1 MTRKTTIAK
10 LAGATLLGLS
20 WAGGVHAADTAGTDG
35 VDAAVS
41 PPAER
46 ATPVGERG
54 GEELFVLFC
63 RACHAPGPAHPGTAK
78 LALTKGEAQSVILN
92 REDLP
97 AEYIAHVV
105 RNGMLGMPPLRPTD
119 ITDAELERLVTYVRS
134 TPADQVPAEHPG
146 GAYANPP
153 TLEQIWNF
161 GIRPRLFTVIVPA
174 VVVLVLLTWLLVR
187 RRRKA

>member
-10 LAGATLLGLS
+10 LAGATLLSLS
-20 WAGGVHAADTAGTDG
+20 WASGVHAAAAADTGS

-41 PPAER
+41 PPAEL

-63 RACHAPGPAHPGTAK
+63 RACHAPGPAHPGAAK
-78 LALTKGEAQSVILN
+78 LALTKGEARSVILN

-105 RNGMLGMPPLRPTD
+105 RNGLLGMPPLRPTD
-119 ITDAELERLVTYVRS
+119 ITDAELERL
-134 TPADQVPAEHPG
+134 ADAVPPEHPG
-146 GAYANPP
+146 GAYAHPP

-174 VVVLVLLTWLLVR
+174 VVVLVLLVALLVR
-187 RRRKA
+187 RRRRA

>member
-1 MTRKTTIAK
+1 MSIKTTITR
-10 LAGATLLGLS
+10 LAGAALLGLCG
-20 WAGGVHAADTAGTDG
+20 AGVATAADTAPA
-35 VDAAVS
+35 DAAAS
-41 PPAER
+41 PPAE
-46 ATPVGERG
+46 AVTPVGERS

-63 RACHAPGPAHPGTAK
+63 RACHAPGPEHPGTAK
-78 LALTKGEAQSVILN
+78 LALTKGADKSVILN

-105 RNGMLGMPPLRPTD
+105 RNGLLGMPPLRPTD
-119 ITDAELERLVTYVRS
+119 VTEAELERLVEYVRS
-134 TPADQVPAEHPG
+134 TPADKVPAEHPG

-153 TLEQIWNF
+153 TLAEIWNF

-174 VVVLVLLTWLLVR
+174 IVVLVVLTTLLVR